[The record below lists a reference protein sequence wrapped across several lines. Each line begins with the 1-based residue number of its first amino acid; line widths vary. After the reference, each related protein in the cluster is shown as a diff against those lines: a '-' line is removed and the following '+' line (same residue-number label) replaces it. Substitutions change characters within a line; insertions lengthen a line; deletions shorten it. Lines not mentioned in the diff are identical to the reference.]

1 MISKKVKHIF
11 FSSAILFSLSLSS
24 VQAEEGYEIID
35 ESIQDLNV
43 VMGTGLGGAVLG
55 LSTLSFVEKPSEHL
69 KNVILGASLGII
81 IGVGIVAF
89 GQANKSK
96 ERYFENASNSE
107 FKTFDRYAWHQASH
121 SSFNKSK
128 DLSLFAHSF
137 TF

>member
-1 MISKKVKHIF
+1 MITKKIKCIL
-11 FSSAILFSLSLSS
+11 FSFATLFSLSLTS

-55 LSTLSFVEKPSEHL
+55 LSTLSFVERPSEHL
-69 KNVILGASLGII
+69 KNVVLGASLGII
-81 IGVGIVAF
+81 VGVGIVAF

-96 ERYFENASNSE
+96 ERYFDNASNSN
-107 FKTFDRYAWHQASH
+107 FKTGDRYAWHQLSH
-121 SSFNKSK
+121 SSYNKSK
-128 DLSLFAHSF
+128 DYSFIAHSF